1 MNATDEFTPHGC
13 ALPLAAPSGPA
24 ATQAAMAPAPQAPD
38 APHGHVHRE
47 RDFGIGYGNSSG
59 YGSALH
65 FTDGHVDGLFRFR

>member
-1 MNATDEFTPHGC
+1 MNATDESTAHGC
-13 ALPLAAPSGPA
+13 AQSPRAPVGPDAAQQAMSLPA
-24 ATQAAMAPAPQAPD
+24 QAPD